1 VHVAV
6 GKRSFGAAH
15 LQDNLQALLSSLVR
29 AKPAA
34 AKGQYVQSIA
44 LTTTMGPSVR
54 IDPLAARAG
63 AAA

>member
-6 GKRSFGAAH
+6 GKRSFGADM
-15 LQDNLQALLSSLVR
+15 LLENVQALLSSLVR

-34 AKGQYVQSIA
+34 AKGQYVQAIA

-54 IDPLAARAG
+54 VDPLAARTG